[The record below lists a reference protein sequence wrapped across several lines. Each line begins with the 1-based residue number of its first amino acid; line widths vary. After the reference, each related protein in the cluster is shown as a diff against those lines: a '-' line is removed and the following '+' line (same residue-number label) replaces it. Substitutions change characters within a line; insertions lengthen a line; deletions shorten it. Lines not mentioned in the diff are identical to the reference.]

1 MHKTRCGGLCIC
13 ICFKPSNS
21 LEYVTA
27 KYWQNRK
34 TSDKVITNIKR
45 VTIFLRHSVY
55 VLLAYSETRPYAKC
69 LNISD
74 KT

>member
-1 MHKTRCGGLCIC
+1 MTLYQYYAVKNRSQFLQGKVWMHKTRCGGLCIC

-34 TSDKVITNIKR
+34 TSDKVITNI
-45 VTIFLRHSVY
+45 
-55 VLLAYSETRPYAKC
+55 
-69 LNISD
+69 
-74 KT
+74 